1 MMRPISLLAVCLITG
16 NLFAQAAPHLDAK
29 PARTVY
35 AQTETGAGSPA
46 SREAEFIRNLP
57 PGAKIALAA
66 LVPGLPQLMEGKRR
80 GWAYFAA
87 EGGSIAGM
95 VFFNAQAHDRQDR
108 FRAIARDA
116 RRNFVLSGLRNNPE
130 EVTDPLA
137 GGFGEYYEDLTK
149 WASSGD
155 YDNDPSLDGVQPET
169 DTRTYNGH
177 QWEIA
182 KINNYTGTSGG
193 IPVAKSAEEESRALA
208 AYKEAVYPLQYNWDW
223 TGIEDSE
230 ALYHDVFNSN
240 DKSYRRRNRFTTVL
254 LANHIVSAIDMLVLE
269 KLNRSQGMQRSGLN
283 LGLYPSPG
291 RSADDCPGV
300 RLNLS
305 RSF

>member
-1 MMRPISLLAVCLITG
+1 MLAVCLIAG
-16 NLFAQAAPHLDAK
+16 NLFAQAVPYTAQSAEGK
-29 PARTVY
+29 VY
-35 AQTETGAGSPA
+35 AQAGSGTGSST
-46 SREAEFIRNLP
+46 SREVEFIRNLP
-57 PGAKIALAA
+57 SGAKIALAA
-66 LVPGLPQLMEGKRR
+66 LVPGLPQIIEGKRR
-80 GWAYFAA
+80 GWAYVAA
-87 EGGSIAGM
+87 EGVSIAGM
-95 VFFNAQAHDRQDR
+95 VYFNAQAHDRQAR
-108 FRAIARDA
+108 FRAIAREA

-130 EVTDPLA
+130 EVTDPLS

-155 YDNDPSLDGVQPET
+155 YDNDPSLDGIQPET

-193 IPVAKSAEEESRALA
+193 IPVAKSAEEEARALE

-223 TGIEDSE
+223 TGIEGSQD
-230 ALYHDVFNSN
+230 LYHDVFNSN
-240 DKSYRRRNRFTTVL
+240 DVSYRRRNRFTTIL

-269 KLNRSQGMQRSGLN
+269 KLNRSQSMQRSGLS
-283 LGLYPSPG
+283 LGLYPCAG
-291 RSADDCPGV
+291 QTAADGPGV
-300 RLNLS
+300 KLSLS